1 MVLFTKNLRKF
12 YLIFD
17 FIKGRFVNSI
27 SVDIQ
32 SSISK
37 VFCIL
42 LVGLSYLFKSLDS
55 NFNFKIVLLKLIQII
70 KQKRFCS

>member
-17 FIKGRFVNSI
+17 FMKGRLVKILLLYSI

-55 NFNFKIVLLKLIQII
+55 NFNFKIVLLKLIDII
-70 KQKRFCS
+70 